1 MPLYAYIRV
10 DRNWCECVCL
20 HDINLLQFQKSP
32 LRPLN
37 FIYLIFPFHLYFGYL
52 TENLQCPS
60 VVATLKIIS
69 AKLMSF
75 NSLHPNFN
83 AKQSNSF
90 CRLLNEV
97 YKHSAQERV
106 LSIESIR
113 NFINFASIDI
123 VLNEKTVRLTL
134 TLRQVVV
141 ALVAIY
147 LAPIKNFSNF
157 N

>member
-1 MPLYAYIRV
+1 
-10 DRNWCECVCL
+10 
-20 HDINLLQFQKSP
+20 
-32 LRPLN
+32 
-37 FIYLIFPFHLYFGYL
+37 
-52 TENLQCPS
+52 
-60 VVATLKIIS
+60 
-69 AKLMSF
+69 MSF
-75 NSLHPNFN
+75 NSLHPHFN

-113 NFINFASIDI
+113 NSINFASIDI